1 MKRFSVIFVIVLLA
15 TALGAWAALDVPD
28 GVNGL
33 FQKRC
38 AGCHKGK
45 NPPKGLNLEPAHV
58 VAILD
63 APSKEVPTLKI
74 IDTNSPGSSYLLK
87 KVRRGKDIAGSGM
100 PPKKALAAAEL
111 QVIEAWLVGPNQ
123 HPVDGTAMSSPGGE
137 AVQGEQTAPEKIAP
151 NRPYDIPAFWGT
163 RLVNLPTTTTPDKGD
178 FLLRIS
184 HRFSEPVDAG
194 FNELFGLDSSANI
207 LVSLGYG
214 ITDNLGITVG
224 RSRWYKEFEF
234 SADWLIAEQGL
245 TGRFPVSLSLHGGL
259 SLATEGDDSVKLS
272 AALSLSRQVTRRFS
286 VMAVPAFAS
295 NTNYDPLALDP
306 EGTFSLGLGARYMVL
321 NDLSL
326 IVEWVPVLA
335 GYKDAE
341 NGWGLGLEKKI
352 GKHVFQFFVTDAF
365 GLTTSQFV
373 PGGDLGS
380 GSFFERFRLGFNIF
394 RTF

>member
-1 MKRFSVIFVIVLLA
+1 MEI
-15 TALGAWAALDVPD
+15 PD
-28 GVNGL
+28 GVKGL

-38 AGCHKGK
+38 TGCHKGK
-45 NPPKGLNLEPAHV
+45 HPPKGLNLEPANV

-63 APSKEVPTLKI
+63 APSREVPSLKI
-74 IDTNSPGSSYLLK
+74 IDTKSPGSSYLLK
-87 KVRRGKDIAGSGM
+87 KVRRQSDIAGSGM
-100 PPKKALAAAEL
+100 PPPKALTAAEL

-245 TGRFPVSLSLHGGL
+245 TGRFPVSLALHGGL
-259 SLATEGDDSVKLS
+259 SLATFGEDSVKLF
-272 AALSLSRQVTRRFS
+272 AALSLSRQVTRRLS
-286 VMAVPAFAS
+286 VLVVPAFAT
-295 NTNYDPLALDP
+295 NTNHWDLDP

-321 NDLSL
+321 KDFSV
-326 IVEWVPVLA
+326 IAEWVPVLA
-335 GYKDAE
+335 GYKDNAG
-341 NGWGLGLEKKI
+341 GWGLGLEKKI
-352 GKHVFQFFVTDAF
+352 GKHVFQFFATNAF

-380 GSFFERFRLGFNIF
+380 GSFFERFRIGFNIF

>member
-1 MKRFSVIFVIVLLA
+1 MKRFSVIFVIVLLT

-28 GVNGL
+28 GVKTL
-33 FQKRC
+33 LQKRC
-38 AGCHKGK
+38 TGCHKGK
-45 NPPKGLNLEPAHV
+45 HPPKGLNLEPANV

-63 APSKEVPTLKI
+63 APSREVPSLKI

-100 PPKKALAAAEL
+100 PPRKALTAAEL
-111 QVIEAWLVGPNQ
+111 QVIEAWLAGSSPVPIHGP
-123 HPVDGTAMSSPGGE
+123 AMSSPGGE
-137 AVQGEQTAPEKIAP
+137 EILVQTAPEKTAP
-151 NRPYDIPAFWGT
+151 NRPYDKPAFWGT

-245 TGRFPVSLSLHGGL
+245 TGRFPVSLALHGGL
-259 SLATEGDDSVKLS
+259 SLATFGEDSVKLF
-272 AALSLSRQVTRRFS
+272 AALSLSRQVTRRLS
-286 VMAVPAFAS
+286 VLVVPAFAT
-295 NTNYDPLALDP
+295 NTNHWDLDP

-321 NDLSL
+321 KDFSV
-326 IVEWVPVLA
+326 IAEWVPVLA
-335 GYKDAE
+335 GYKDNAG
-341 NGWGLGLEKKI
+341 GWGLGLEKKI
-352 GKHVFQFFVTDAF
+352 GKHVFQFFATNAF

-380 GSFFERFRLGFNIF
+380 GRFFERFRIGFNIF

>member
-1 MKRFSVIFVIVLLA
+1 MKRLSALVTVFLLVLA
-15 TALGAWAALDVPD
+15 GGAWAAVEVPD
-28 GVNGL
+28 GVKAL
-33 FQKRC
+33 LQKRC
-38 AGCHKGK
+38 AVCHKGK
-45 NPPKGLNLEPAHV
+45 HPPKGLNLEPANV

-63 APSKEVPTLKI
+63 APSREVPSLKI
-74 IDTNSPGSSYLLK
+74 IDTKSPGSSYLLK
-87 KVRRGKDIAGSGM
+87 KVRRQSDIAGSGM
-100 PPKKALAAAEL
+100 PPPKALTAAEL
-111 QVIEAWLVGPNQ
+111 QVIEAWLVGLNQ

-137 AVQGEQTAPEKIAP
+137 EILVQTAPEKTAP
-151 NRPYDIPAFWGT
+151 NRPYDKPAFWGT

-207 LVSLGYG
+207 LVSFGYG

-245 TGRFPVSLSLHGGL
+245 TGRFPVSLALHGGL
-259 SLATEGDDSVKLS
+259 SLATFGEDSVKLF
-272 AALSLSRQVTRRFS
+272 AALSLSRQVTRRLS
-286 VMAVPAFAS
+286 VLVVPAFAT
-295 NTNYDPLALDP
+295 NTNHWALDP
-306 EGTFSLGLGARYMVL
+306 EGTFSIGLGARYMVL
-321 NDLSL
+321 KDFSV
-326 IVEWVPVLA
+326 IAEWTPVLA
-335 GYKDAE
+335 GYKDNAG
-341 NGWGLGLEKKI
+341 GWGLGLEKKI
-352 GKHVFQFFVTDAF
+352 GKHVFQFFATNAF

-380 GSFFERFRLGFNIF
+380 GSFFERFRIGFNIF

>member
-1 MKRFSVIFVIVLLA
+1 MKRLSALVTVFLLVLA
-15 TALGAWAALDVPD
+15 GGAWAAVDVPD
-28 GVNGL
+28 GVKTL

-38 AGCHKGK
+38 AVCHKGK
-45 NPPKGLNLEPAHV
+45 HPPKGLNLEPANV

-63 APSKEVPTLKI
+63 APSREVPSLKI
-74 IDTNSPGSSYLLK
+74 IDTKSPGSSYLLK
-87 KVRRGKDIAGSGM
+87 KVRRQSDIAGSGM
-100 PPKKALAAAEL
+100 PPRKALTAAEL

-137 AVQGEQTAPEKIAP
+137 AVRSEQTAPEKIAP

-214 ITDNLGITVG
+214 ITDNLGIAVG

-245 TGRFPVSLSLHGGL
+245 TGRFPVSLALHGGL
-259 SLATEGDDSVKLS
+259 SLATFGENNVKLF
-272 AALSLSRQVTRRFS
+272 AALSLSRQVTRRLS
-286 VMAVPAFAS
+286 VLVVPAFAT
-295 NTNYDPLALDP
+295 NTNHWDLDP
-306 EGTFSLGLGARYMVL
+306 EGTFSIGLGARYMVL
-321 NDLSL
+321 KDFSV
-326 IVEWVPVLA
+326 IAEWAPVLA
-335 GYKDAE
+335 GYKDNAG
-341 NGWGLGLEKKI
+341 GWGLGLEKKI
-352 GKHVFQFFVTDAF
+352 GKHVFQFFATNAF

-380 GSFFERFRLGFNIF
+380 GGFFERFRIGFNIF

>member
-1 MKRFSVIFVIVLLA
+1 MKRLSALLIVFLLA
-15 TALGAWAALDVPD
+15 LAGGAWAAMEIPD
-28 GVNGL
+28 GVKGL

-38 AGCHKGK
+38 TGCHKGK
-45 NPPKGLNLEPAHV
+45 HPPKGLNLEPANV

-63 APSKEVPTLKI
+63 APSREVPSLRI

-87 KVRRGKDIAGSGM
+87 KVRRGKDIAGNGM
-100 PPKKALAAAEL
+100 PPPKALAAAEL
-111 QVIEAWLVGPNQ
+111 QIIEAWLVGPNQ
-123 HPVDGTAMSSPGGE
+123 HPIDGTAMSSPGGE
-137 AVQGEQTAPEKIAP
+137 AVHGEQTAPEKTAP
-151 NRPYDIPAFWGT
+151 KQPYDKLAFWGT
-163 RLVNLPTTTTPDKGD
+163 RLVNLPTTTTPNKGD

-194 FNELFGLDSSANI
+194 FSELFGLDSYANI
-207 LVSLGYG
+207 LVSFGYG
-214 ITDNLGITVG
+214 ITDNLAVTAG
-224 RSRWYKEFEF
+224 RARWHKEFEF
-234 SADWLIAEQGL
+234 SADWTITEQGRAARL
-245 TGRFPVSLSLHGGL
+245 PFSAVLHGGL
-259 SLATEGDDSVKLS
+259 SLATEGEDSVKIS
-272 AALSLSRQVTRRFS
+272 AALSLSHQVTRRFS

-295 NTNYDPLALDP
+295 NTNHWALDP

-352 GKHVFQFFVTDAF
+352 GKHVFQFFATNAF

-373 PGGDLGS
+373 PGGDLSS
-380 GSFFERFRLGFNIF
+380 GGFFERFRIGFNIF

>member
-1 MKRFSVIFVIVLLA
+1 
-15 TALGAWAALDVPD
+15 
-28 GVNGL
+28 
-33 FQKRC
+33 
-38 AGCHKGK
+38 
-45 NPPKGLNLEPAHV
+45 
-58 VAILD
+58 
-63 APSKEVPTLKI
+63 
-74 IDTNSPGSSYLLK
+74 
-87 KVRRGKDIAGSGM
+87 
-100 PPKKALAAAEL
+100 
-111 QVIEAWLVGPNQ
+111 
-123 HPVDGTAMSSPGGE
+123 MSSPGGE

-245 TGRFPVSLSLHGGL
+245 SGRFPVSLALHGGL
-259 SLATEGDDSVKLS
+259 SLATFGEDNVKLF
-272 AALSLSRQVTRRFS
+272 AALNLSRQVTRRLS
-286 VMAVPAFAS
+286 VLVVPTFAT
-295 NTNYDPLALDP
+295 NTNHWALDP

-321 NDLSL
+321 KDFSV
-326 IVEWVPVLA
+326 IAEWVPVLA
-335 GYKDAE
+335 GYKDNAG
-341 NGWGLGLEKKI
+341 GWGLGLEKKI
-352 GKHVFQFFVTDAF
+352 GKHVFQFFATNAF

-380 GSFFERFRLGFNIF
+380 GSFFERFRIGFNIF